1 MSILDVILEVLLG
14 PKMHK
19 MRLQRQDFAWDLL
32 QRVCEANTAKP
43 RNWLKT
49 MVYAGFW
56 TPNPTKNVKVVKK
69 RAHQNPDTSAVV
81 HKK

>member
-19 MRLQRQDFAWDLL
+19 MMLQRQDFAWDLL
-32 QRVCEANTAKP
+32 QRVCEAKTAKIQKLAQNHGLLRFLDTEP
-43 RNWLKT
+43 HEKRKSC
-49 MVYAGFW
+49 
-56 TPNPTKNVKVVKK
+56 KK